1 MPFKYRLAPLL
12 KIRENVRAE
21 KQAELNQAHEAA
33 RLVEEEL
40 ERVRGEYAH
49 CMEQGLQAA
58 QQEQID
64 VNYLLAM
71 RRHQAYLITQ
81 QELAIKQLEEI
92 RQEIERRRIALMEAD
107 REVKVLEKLRE
118 KMKAKYLQ
126 EEALADLKQ
135 MDEIAGRTKTNV

>member
-1 MPFKYRLAPLL
+1 MAFKYRLAPLL

-21 KQAELNQAHEAA
+21 KQAELNQAYEAA

-40 ERVRGEYAH
+40 ERVRGEFARS
-49 CMEQGLQAA
+49 MEQGLQAA
-58 QQEQID
+58 KQEQID
-64 VNYLLAM
+64 VNYLLGM

-81 QELAIKQLEEI
+81 QELALKQLEEI
-92 RQEIERRRIALMEAD
+92 QQEIERRRITLMEAD
-107 REVKVLEKLRE
+107 REVKILEKLRE

>member
-1 MPFKYRLAPLL
+1 MSFKYRLAPLL
-12 KIRENVRAE
+12 KIREHVRAE
-21 KQAELNQAHEAA
+21 KQAELNKAHEAA

-49 CMEQGLQAA
+49 SMEQGLQAA
-58 QQEQID
+58 QQEEID
-64 VNYLLAM
+64 VNYLLGL
-71 RRHQAYLITQ
+71 RRHQFYLISQ
-81 QELAIKQLEEI
+81 QELAIRQLEEI
-92 RQEIERRRIALMEAD
+92 KQEIEHRRIALMEAD
-107 REVKVLEKLRE
+107 RQVKVLEKLRD

>member
-12 KIRENVRAE
+12 KIREHVRSE
-21 KQAELNQAHEAA
+21 KQAELNKAHEAA
-33 RLVEEEL
+33 RFVEEEL
-40 ERVRGEYAH
+40 ERVRGEIAH
-49 CMEQGLQAA
+49 SLEQGLQAA

-64 VNYLLAM
+64 VNFLLNL
-71 RRHQAYLITQ
+71 RRHQAFLITQ
-81 QELAIKQLEEI
+81 QEHATKQLEEI

-118 KMKAKYLQ
+118 KMKAKHHQ

-135 MDEIAGRTKTNV
+135 MDEIASRPKTNV